1 DISNSGQ
8 LQGADNRITASSLA
22 NSGRVQGESGLT
34 LTLLN
39 ALTNQTSGV
48 LLSQNV
54 SALSAPV
61 LTNDGT
67 IQGNGKTTLSAAT
80 QAHNN
85 DKILSGGELTFTT

>member
-1 DISNSGQ
+1 Q

-67 IQGNGKTTLSAAT
+67 IQGNGKTTLSA
-80 QAHNN
+80 
-85 DKILSGGELTFTT
+85 